1 MRLLYPIAS
10 LLLSLLISLSALAQS
25 GADPAVTSRNLQ
37 PNPLAGVGSPFT
49 LSFRIGNNGAAPISG
64 IGEGNAN
71 RMQFGICLGKCV
83 PNPASTAA
91 LSGPLLTYFD
101 VVYNPNSNCFE
112 GRQKQNVVIAET
124 SVFSL
129 SIAAI
134 VTTAST
140 NTATNDIGA
149 SCNISPN
156 GNANPQPTD
165 NDFASIYTHTETT
178 ALPVALVEFGVKVQT
193 DRSVLVSWQTSW
205 ERANKGYVI
214 ERSKD
219 LKTFEEVGHVSEVA
233 ANSSSLS
240 SYQFVDK
247 SPYRGRS
254 YYRLR
259 QLDQDGSS
267 QTYPAKWVELEA
279 RYGVYPNPVIGSSF
293 SLDLDEPTTAQLQFY
308 DSRGVELSLTR
319 SVLSEF
325 SAQLSS
331 PSPLSSGVYVL
342 RVEERG
348 NIRQHR
354 LVVP

>member
-1 MRLLYPIAS
+1 MAG
-10 LLLSLLISLSALAQS
+10 LLLSMLSLAALAQS

-37 PNPLAGVGSPFT
+37 PNPLAGLGSPFT
-49 LSFRIGNNGAAPISG
+49 LSFRIGNNGTVPISG

-71 RMQFGICLGKCV
+71 RMQFGICLGKCA

-124 SVFSL
+124 SVYSL

-149 SCNISPN
+149 SCNIAPN

-165 NDFASIYTHTETT
+165 NDFASIYTHTEST
-178 ALPVALVEFGVKVQT
+178 ALPVALVEFGVTVQT

-219 LKTFEEVGHVSEVA
+219 LKTFQEVGRLIEVA
-233 ANSSSLS
+233 ANSSSLN
-240 SYQFVDK
+240 SYQFMDK

-293 SLDLDEPTTAQLQFY
+293 SLELDEPTGAELHLF
-308 DSRGVELSLTR
+308 DSRGVEVGLSR
-319 SVLSEF
+319 SHPSEASVELSP
-325 SAQLSS
+325 AAT
-331 PSPLSSGVYVL
+331 LSSGVHLLTVS
-342 RVEERG
+342 ERG
-348 NIRQHR
+348 NLRQHR